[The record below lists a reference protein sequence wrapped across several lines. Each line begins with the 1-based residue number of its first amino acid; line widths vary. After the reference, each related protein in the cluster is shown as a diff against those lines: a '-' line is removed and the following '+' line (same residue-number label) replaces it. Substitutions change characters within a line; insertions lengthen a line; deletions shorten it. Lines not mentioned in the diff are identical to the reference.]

1 MCDVQTSFELRRFLQ
16 EVIDD
21 KIMPVHAY
29 NKKMLKEAQKGKKNE
44 FYKIIEY
51 CLKFLQSNQL
61 LTKTY
66 LPTQRLKSI
75 CPLINQILMPGIM
88 PLLNAE
94 KEIRRD
100 PKYTAMVKLLI
111 ELKRARK
118 LDQYD
123 IGKFIETAEL
133 SKMVRHGLVTLYMNG
148 KLEMT
153 TLGKLALHLFE

>member
-1 MCDVQTSFELRRFLQ
+1 
-16 EVIDD
+16 
-21 KIMPVHAY
+21 
-29 NKKMLKEAQKGKKNE
+29 ML
-44 FYKIIEY
+44 
-51 CLKFLQSNQL
+51 
-61 LTKTY
+61 
-66 LPTQRLKSI
+66 
-75 CPLINQILMPGIM
+75 
-88 PLLNAE
+88 
-94 KEIRRD
+94 
-100 PKYTAMVKLLI
+100 KLLI